1 MGSIHGFILLMHVF
15 KNARGAN
22 CGSALFDR
30 VAVLCTR
37 GNNEKFEWMARMA
50 VNSSSLA
57 YLNYIFNVKR
67 ELNEN
72 ELNSVKFILIKRNKK
87 GELID

>member
-1 MGSIHGFILLMHVF
+1 MGSIHGFILL
-15 KNARGAN
+15 N
-22 CGSALFDR
+22 
-30 VAVLCTR
+30 
-37 GNNEKFEWMARMA
+37 